1 MSIKK
6 SIYLCGCIS
15 YYADTNQYHKATEW
29 RRRLINQLL
38 DDIADKSESKW
49 SWFDPTIGFEDNY
62 KAINNKSVLQQ
73 NNFYLDKCDI
83 LVVNAAD
90 LDKSI
95 GSIYEIIYFGLKGKP
110 VIVFNDNPF
119 LKSAHLEPFITAHL
133 KEDKIFTYLDNLYYQ

>member
-6 SIYLCGCIS
+6 SIYLCGTMS
-15 YYADTNQYHKATEW
+15 YYHSTNQYYKATEW
-29 RRRLINQLL
+29 RRRLVNQLL
-38 DDIADKSESKW
+38 DDISDKCESKW
-49 SWFDPTIGFEDNY
+49 SWFDPTLNFEDNLD
-62 KAINNKSVLQQ
+62 AVNNKSVLQQ

-110 VIVFNDNPF
+110 IIVFNDNSF
-119 LKSAHLEPFITAHL
+119 LKSPHIEPFITTHL
-133 KEDKIFTYLDNLYYQ
+133 KEDKIMTYLDNLYYQ